1 MFRLFLTL
9 LFAVMS
15 LCAQAQTE
23 KVVEIPSRG
32 VKVRALLSVPSNPVG
47 SVVLLAGGHGVLAL
61 SADGKIGWGA
71 GNQIVRTRAAY
82 ARAGFATVVPDA
94 APDMGT
100 PKAPKNGF
108 RWSAEH
114 GQDIGAVVAYMRKIK
129 EPVAIVGTS
138 RAAVATG
145 AALAHS
151 TGPARP
157 DMVVLTAPMLMPH
170 GNQPSFHQAMSGS
183 PARAQLP
190 FFVVGHKK
198 DACPH
203 TLISTFEPFRK
214 WHGGKVEI
222 TVLDG
227 PAGTGD
233 PCEARAAHGFV
244 GIDGELVTTVGD
256 WIKARAGAK

>member
-1 MFRLFLTL
+1 MFRLLLTP

-61 SADGKIGWGA
+61 SADGRIGWGA

-82 ARAGFATVVPDA
+82 ARAGFAVIVPDA

-157 DMVVLTAPMLMPH
+157 DMVVLAAPMLMPY
-170 GNQPSFHQAMSGS
+170 GKQPSFHLAMKGN

-190 FFVVGHKK
+190 FLVVGHKK
-198 DACPH
+198 DACQY
-203 TLISTFEPFRK
+203 TLVSTFEPFQK

-227 PAGTGD
+227 PEGTGD
-233 PCEARAAHGFV
+233 PCEAQAAHGFV
-244 GIDGELVTTVGD
+244 GIDGEVVATVSN